1 MNTAKQNKEVMARNI
16 RRFVASRG
24 LNVKDFAAELGFKY
38 TTVLD
43 WVNGNTYPRIDKI
56 EAMAKY
62 FNIDKSA
69 LVEDQNFETNE
80 YHLTENQRLIAYS
93 IDPDITD
100 EERQDIIN
108 LVKIA
113 MKNRRRI

>member
-1 MNTAKQNKEVMARNI
+1 MNTAKQNKEVMSRNI
-16 RRFVASRG
+16 RKLIASRG

-43 WVNGNTYPRIDKI
+43 WVNGKTYPRIDKI
-56 EAMAKY
+56 ESMAKF
-62 FNIDKSA
+62 FNVDKSF
-69 LVEDQNFETNE
+69 LVEDQTTKDTERP
-80 YHLTENQRLIAYS
+80 LTENQKLIAYS
-93 IDPDITD
+93 IDPDISD
-100 EERQDIIN
+100 EEREDIMQ